1 VSNVGARRSVR
12 RSADRHRRHAAVCVV
27 PTGRPT
33 VDRAWVFRARFNRRR
48 SLRAPPKQFHE
59 ANTMGLLSRLMG
71 SAPAKKATDDV
82 LLLHGMLLMAGA
94 DGSIEQAELSTVQ
107 AFYDTLPEFQGKKFD
122 DLLAQANRIV
132 AKHGGLKDS
141 IKALGE
147 IESPAVRRKCFVLAA
162 DIAMASGDIDD
173 AEDKLLEAMQR
184 LLGIDDAFAARVIEV
199 LQTKYTV

>member
-1 VSNVGARRSVR
+1 
-12 RSADRHRRHAAVCVV
+12 
-27 PTGRPT
+27 
-33 VDRAWVFRARFNRRR
+33 
-48 SLRAPPKQFHE
+48 
-59 ANTMGLLSRLMG
+59 MGLLSRLMG